1 MARKSKPVAKPKA
14 VIPDHARC
22 HRVSP
27 TDVLDRHAK
36 SRGQSLTFVRT
47 RSPTADDDR
56 FDTIAFQLGSLGDIF
71 DRQTGFLKQQINGA
85 DRQDD
90 LLKGRPES

>member
-1 MARKSKPVAKPKA
+1 MARSLKPVAKPKA
-14 VIPDHARC
+14 VIPNHSRS

-27 TDVLDRHAK
+27 TDVVDRHTK
-36 SRGQSLTFVRT
+36 RSRQTLSFVGT
-47 RSPTADDDR
+47 RSPTADSDR
-56 FDTIAFQLGSLGDIF
+56 FDSLTLQLGSLRDFF

-90 LLKGRPES
+90 LPSGRPDL